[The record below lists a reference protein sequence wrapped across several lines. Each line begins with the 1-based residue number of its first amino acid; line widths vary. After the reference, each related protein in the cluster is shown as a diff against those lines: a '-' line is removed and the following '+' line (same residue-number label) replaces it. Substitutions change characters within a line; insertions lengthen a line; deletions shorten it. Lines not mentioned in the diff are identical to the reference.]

1 MLIGAILLFVT
12 LNVPIANQGQFLL
25 MLALTAVFIPF
36 AGPNVV
42 CTVYDV
48 TLPEVRST
56 AMSIQYFIESA
67 GAALSPLIAGYIA
80 DQPGSSLRTAFL
92 VICISTWVLCAIF
105 FAVVAYLVPRDIA
118 TLHQQLQARADF
130 ERAHH

>member
-1 MLIGAILLFVT
+1 
-12 LNVPIANQGQFLL
+12 
-25 MLALTAVFIPF
+25 
-36 AGPNVV
+36 
-42 CTVYDV
+42 
-48 TLPEVRST
+48 VRST

-118 TLHQQLQARADF
+118 TLHQQLQARAEF